1 MPAQAGIQWR
11 KRRNRS
17 GKPPSAFAIIVRHRY
32 WIPACAGMTAEKKKA
47 AANAAAFS
55 WNGGKLRPP

>member
-47 AANAAAFS
+47 AANAAAS
-55 WNGGKLRPP
+55 S